1 MSPPGE
7 ESTVEDRQAGED
19 MAVDGDTAAAAS
31 EAPARP
37 PPASQVESAAA
48 VEGEPSSSAD
58 AAADG
63 DADVKSKDRGDG
75 EANASKDA
83 AAEADGDANDND
95 KSKDRGVEVESS
107 KCEKIDDAKTE
118 TPEEPA
124 EDPKTKADEGGG
136 SGGQKRPAED
146 DLGPLPEL
154 PLKRARTAYFIFAD
168 EKRDDVKKENPGG
181 GVAVVAKAI
190 GQLWSALEAPEK
202 LKYENAAA
210 EERARVARDAQRL
223 KDAGLWPEKGAEV
236 AQALDEDALAFP
248 VGRIR
253 KICKLDPEVKGMS
266 KEATLLIT
274 KSVELF
280 CHRLGMECV
289 TMAQMSNRRKLLP
302 DDIVQVASMKERF
315 MFMKSDLVDLHKAQ
329 LQEAKEKEADSKRGK
344 KKGGDEPSGPSI
356 MSFFDK
362 PS

>member
-7 ESTVEDRQAGED
+7 QSAVEDCQAGEE
-19 MAVDGDTAAAAS
+19 MAIDGDAAAAP
-31 EAPARP
+31 EAPPVP
-37 PPASQVESAAA
+37 PPASESAAAA
-48 VEGEPSSSAD
+48 VEGEPSSVDADD
-58 AAADG
+58 AAAGAGAAGADG
-63 DADVKSKDRGDG
+63 DADDKSNDPGDE
-75 EANASKDA
+75 EANGSKDA
-83 AAEADGDANDND
+83 AAEADGDANDE
-95 KSKDRGVEVESS
+95 SKDRGAEEGD
-107 KCEKIDDAKTE
+107 KIDDAETE
-118 TPEEPA
+118 RPEEPA

-136 SGGQKRPAED
+136 QKRPAED
-146 DLGPLPEL
+146 DLGPLPKL

-168 EKRDDVKKENPGG
+168 EKRNDVKDENPGG

-202 LKYENAAA
+202 AKYETVAT
-210 EERARVARDAQRL
+210 EERARVARDTQRL
-223 KDAGLWPEKGAEV
+223 KDAGLWPEKGTEV

-266 KEATLLIT
+266 KETTLLIT
-274 KSVELF
+274 KATELF

-329 LQEAKEKEADSKRGK
+329 MQEAKEKESDSKQSK

>member
-1 MSPPGE
+1 
-7 ESTVEDRQAGED
+7 
-19 MAVDGDTAAAAS
+19 MAVDGAAP
-31 EAPARP
+31 EAPAP
-37 PPASQVESAAA
+37 QPASQVESAAS
-48 VEGEPSSSAD
+48 VEGEPSAV
-58 AAADG
+58 AAADDG
-63 DADVKSKDRGDG
+63 DAD
-75 EANASKDA
+75 
-83 AAEADGDANDND
+83 D
-95 KSKDRGVEVESS
+95 KAKDRGVEEETGSMGD
-107 KCEKIDDAKTE
+107 KIDDAETE

-124 EDPKTKADEGGG
+124 GEPKTKSDEG
-136 SGGQKRPAED
+136 GGQKRPAED

-168 EKRDDVKKENPGG
+168 EKRDEVKKENPGG

-266 KEATLLIT
+266 KETALLIT
-274 KSVELF
+274 KATELF
-280 CHRLGMECV
+280 CHKLGMECV

-329 LQEAKEKEADSKRGK
+329 LQEAKEKEADSKQGK